1 MPPEMAE
8 RILAQWVDRIID
20 DGIEW
25 GILRGFHRLTLTID
39 DPFQKQ
45 TLEIVG
51 TVNDQLDSKTTIR
64 ITGEES

>member
-8 RILAQWVDRIID
+8 RILAQWVERIIE

>member
-1 MPPEMAE
+1 MAE

-25 GILRGFHRLTLTID
+25 GILRGFHRLTLTVD

-51 TVNDQLDSKTTIR
+51 TVNNQLDSKATIR